1 MKCTK
6 RICLLSS
13 PSQCPRFMGPV
24 AVNIRGYSQQK
35 SHLRRLHVATFF
47 SYTIA
52 IKSRPYRSYIG
63 TESRLSL
70 HKVTMRKAP
79 QLQCLNNSQRERA
92 RPQQLL
98 IFTETIQ
105 GVQCSSTSTKRY
117 PGKATAITIRH
128 INIMELTT
136 TAGVNYFH

>member
-1 MKCTK
+1 MYYQFSETLLSFCQSKIKLINPLDMSFSFVHKNILCYLWKYWSFDHLRHKIKYIIGMKCTK

-52 IKSRPYRSYIG
+52 IKSRPYRRYIG

-79 QLQCLNNSQRERA
+79 
-92 RPQQLL
+92 
-98 IFTETIQ
+98 
-105 GVQCSSTSTKRY
+105 
-117 PGKATAITIRH
+117 
-128 INIMELTT
+128 
-136 TAGVNYFH
+136 